1 MSASAVPQIS
11 EPTFCCAATVVE
23 IPRRNALAVTP
34 QMIAIR
40 ISFRENDGKPVV
52 QLFSAFGVEGFSCMG
67 LLLLTRHFP
76 Y

>member
-1 MSASAVPQIS
+1 
-11 EPTFCCAATVVE
+11 
-23 IPRRNALAVTP
+23 
-34 QMIAIR
+34 MIAIR